1 MLIFDYARMRFAL
14 FLLCS
19 FHILVIAASN
29 YLVQLPITL
38 LGFHTTWGAFSFPFL
53 FLATDLTVRLMGRH
67 AARRLIARVMLPAL
81 VISYLVSVVFQQGQW
96 RGLESLGSFNL
107 FVGRIALAS
116 FMAYALGQALD
127 IAVFDRLRRQ
137 RPWWLAPVGSTIFG
151 NLLDTFIFF
160 FVAFWHS
167 PDPFMA
173 QHWIE
178 IALVDYGVKLTISL
192 LLFLPLYAMLLV
204 WLKRCLLR
212 LSGVEASREE
222 ASQEQGERI

>member
-1 MLIFDYARMRFAL
+1 MLIFDYAKMRIAL
-14 FLLCS
+14 LVLCS

-81 VISYLVSVVFQQGQW
+81 IVSYLISVLFQQGQW
-96 RGLESLGSFNL
+96 RGMEALWSFNL

-127 IAVFDRLRRQ
+127 ILVFDRLRR
-137 RPWWLAPVGSTIFG
+137 RSPWWLAPVGSTILG

-160 FVAFWHS
+160 FIAFWHS

-173 QHWIE
+173 EHWIE

-192 LLFLPLYAMLLV
+192 LLFLPLYAMLLI
-204 WLKRCLLR
+204 WLQRFLLR
-212 LSGVEASREE
+212 LSGVETQVSDGREH
-222 ASQEQGERI
+222 R